1 MLGHDYPWPIVASHP
16 HRWHPLLSSC
26 SAQQKEQP
34 SLKKVAAHRVFSWN
48 LPGISWGSGKNGGIS
63 SMASQK
69 QKNINGHSKIIE
81 LNGILYINFQ
91 KAMFDECTVYCIY
104 AYIYI
109 YVDS

>member
-34 SLKKVAAHRVFSWN
+34 SLKKVAAHRVFSWD
-48 LPGISWGSGKNGGIS
+48 LPGISWGSSKNGGIS

-69 QKNINGHSKIIE
+69 KNHKWAFENYRTKWDT
-81 LNGILYINFQ
+81 LYKFPGSH
-91 KAMFDECTVYCIY
+91 V
-104 AYIYI
+104 
-109 YVDS
+109 